1 MNDFCSRAVAAAQGD
16 DEMSELSETK
26 DVSIRFT
33 LTLENGESATRNV
46 RGDQFDYTPGLEQIM
61 PALEEALDDAV
72 KGEKRKFTL
81 SPTDDPNLK
90 LDVTRLARVLGHPGE
105 TLILEVEIL

>member
-1 MNDFCSRAVAAAQGD
+1 
-16 DEMSELSETK
+16 MSELNETR

-33 LTLENGESATRNV
+33 LTLEDGESATGNV
-46 RGDQFDYTPGLEQIM
+46 CGDQFDYTPGLEQIM

-72 KGEKRKFTL
+72 KGEKRQFIL
-81 SPTDDPNLK
+81 SPSHDPNLK
-90 LDVTRLARVLGHPGE
+90 LDVTRLARILGHPGE